1 MSVINIIIELRIC
14 FYQVDDIEMKIDQ
27 LLELYMADRKRL
39 LALPIWQD
47 SEPMKQERH
56 VQPMPTVLKPK
67 PILVDKQSSEPS
79 SPITRNF
86 KEPPVVSV
94 TRRPMHRGFS
104 DLGNRI
110 KKKVTLR

>member
-1 MSVINIIIELRIC
+1 
-14 FYQVDDIEMKIDQ
+14 MKIDQ

-39 LALPIWQD
+39 LALPIWQEPD
-47 SEPMKQERH
+47 SMKERPI
-56 VQPMPTVLKPK
+56 QPMPTVLKPK

-86 KEPPVVSV
+86 KEPPVISV